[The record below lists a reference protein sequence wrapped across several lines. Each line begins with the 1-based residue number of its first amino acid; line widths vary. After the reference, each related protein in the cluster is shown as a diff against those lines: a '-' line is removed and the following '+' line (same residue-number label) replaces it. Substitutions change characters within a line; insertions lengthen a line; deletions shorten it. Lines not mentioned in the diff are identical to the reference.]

1 MSINRR
7 TDLVDIVDATDH
19 IRGPIHAPITLV
31 EYGDFECPGCK
42 QASGALKIMLA
53 RFPEQVRLVFRH
65 YPLESLHPHA
75 LMAAQ
80 AAEAAAAQGEF
91 WQMHDLLFA
100 NQRHLE
106 TKRLQ
111 GYARDLGLDM
121 ARFVA
126 EMDDA
131 VYLQRVREHIDSG
144 KRSGVRATPAFF
156 VNGVIQDV
164 SFGMTGLFD
173 AVEHEVGS
181 HVPYASVYRICPV
194 SRRFENGY

>member
-1 MSINRR
+1 MSIHRR

-19 IRGPIHAPITLV
+19 IRGPIHAPITLL

-65 YPLESLHPHA
+65 YPLESSHPHA
-75 LMAAQ
+75 LMSAQ
-80 AAEAAAAQGEF
+80 AAEAAAAQGRF

-106 TKRLQ
+106 TKRLH

-156 VNGVIQDV
+156 VNGVIKDV
-164 SFGMTGLFD
+164 SFGMAGLFD
-173 AVEHEVGS
+173 AVEHEVES
-181 HVPYASVYRICPV
+181 NVPYASGYRICPV